1 MSDETQ
7 EIRSRRSEEF
17 RGKTV
22 EAAVSAGLAAWRVE
36 RDQVEIEVV
45 KAGSRGVLGI
55 GAEDAVVRLSVLS
68 SPEAAQVSGQA
79 PAKVAKPKPKSETS
93 RPPAPAED
101 HQQAR
106 SKAAKPLGDTAAA
119 RRAEPAS
126 EPRAEQPASAEPSAA
141 QTSPKD
147 GVSGVADDK
156 STVAVSQGKELL
168 QGLVDR
174 MNLRAHV
181 EVVPQSDAEADEG
194 ERVQV
199 LNIVGEDLGI
209 LIGRQNEVLSA
220 LELITRLMVNQRVH
234 VRSDFIVDV
243 NGYRAK
249 RAESLRKLA
258 LRMAD
263 QAVET
268 GRTAVMEPMPPAER
282 RIIHIALR
290 DHPKVTTQ
298 SIGEGD
304 RRKVT
309 IVPKRD

>member
-1 MSDETQ
+1 MSEEKQ
-7 EIRSRRSEEF
+7 ENRLHQSEEF

-22 EAAVSAGLAAWRVE
+22 EAAVSAGLAALQVS

-55 GAEDAVVRLSVLS
+55 GAEDAVVRLSVLPNS
-68 SPEAAQVSGQA
+68 AVAEAPEPT
-79 PAKVAKPKPKSETS
+79 PAKVAKPRPKSEAA
-93 RPPAPAED
+93 PAPAVDED
-101 HQQAR
+101 REQAPAR
-106 SKAAKPLGDTAAA
+106 TAKPRG
-119 RRAEPAS
+119 EPAGAGRGEHAP
-126 EPRAEQPASAEPSAA
+126 EPRRDQPPPSA
-141 QTSPKD
+141 QVSPQE
-147 GVSGVADDK
+147 GVAGAGDDK
-156 STVAVSQGKELL
+156 ALVAVSQGQEIL

-174 MNLRAHV
+174 MNLRARV

-199 LNIVGEDLGI
+199 LNIVGDDLGV

-234 VRSDFIVDV
+234 TRSDFVVDV

-268 GRTAVMEPMPPAER
+268 GRTAVLEPMPPAER
-282 RIIHIALR
+282 RIIHLALR
-290 DHPKVTTQ
+290 DHPKVATR
-298 SIGEGD
+298 SVGEGD

-309 IVPKRD
+309 IVLQRD

>member
-55 GAEDAVVRLSVLS
+55 GAEDAVVRLNVLS
-68 SPEAAQVSGQA
+68 SPEAAQVPGQA

-101 HQQAR
+101 RQQAR
-106 SKAAKPLGDTAAA
+106 SKAATPRGDTAAA

-126 EPRAEQPASAEPSAA
+126 EPRAEQPARAEPSAA

-147 GVSGVADDK
+147 GVSGVGDDK

-174 MNLRAHV
+174 MNLRARV

-263 QAVET
+263 QAAET
-268 GRTAVMEPMPPAER
+268 GRTAVLEPMPPAER

>member
-1 MSDETQ
+1 MSEARQ
-7 EIRSRRSEEF
+7 ENKSGQIEEF

-22 EAAVSAGLAAWRVE
+22 EAAVSAGLAALQLS

-55 GAEDAVVRLSVLS
+55 GAEDAVVRLSVLPG
-68 SPEAAQVSGQA
+68 PEAAPAAKQAAVKVTSPRPRSEAPRTSAPADDRQQVPPKTTTPRGETAVSGRG
-79 PAKVAKPKPKSETS
+79 S
-93 RPPAPAED
+93 RT
-101 HQQAR
+101 Q
-106 SKAAKPLGDTAAA
+106 
-119 RRAEPAS
+119 
-126 EPRAEQPASAEPSAA
+126 EPSSSGGP
-141 QTSPKD
+141 TSPKD
-147 GVSGVADDK
+147 GLAGAGEDK
-156 STVAVSQGKELL
+156 SAVAVLQGKDIL

-181 EVVPQSDAEADEG
+181 EVVPQSDAEAEEG
-194 ERVQV
+194 DRVQV
-199 LNIVGEDLGI
+199 LNIVGEDLGV

-234 VRSDFIVDV
+234 TRSDFVVDV

-263 QAVET
+263 QAVES
-268 GRTAVMEPMPPAER
+268 GRTAALEPMPPAER
-282 RIIHIALR
+282 RIIHLALR

-298 SIGEGD
+298 SVGEGD

-309 IVPKRD
+309 IVPRRD

>member
-1 MSDETQ
+1 MSEEKQ
-7 EIRSRRSEEF
+7 ENRSHQSEEF

-22 EAAVSAGLAAWRVE
+22 EAAVSAGLAALRVS

-55 GAEDAVVRLSVLS
+55 GAEEAVVRLIVL
-68 SPEAAQVSGQA
+68 PTPGAAQA
-79 PAKVAKPKPKSETS
+79 PEQTSAKVAKPRPKSEGAPLPAADEERDQTPARTA
-93 RPPAPAED
+93 RPRGEP
-101 HQQAR
+101 
-106 SKAAKPLGDTAAA
+106 AAA
-119 RRAEPAS
+119 RRSGRAPEPKAD
-126 EPRAEQPASAEPSAA
+126 QPSSVA
-141 QTSPKD
+141 QTSPTE
-147 GVSGVADDK
+147 GIPVASGDK
-156 STVAVSQGKELL
+156 SLIAVSQGKDIL

-174 MNLRAHV
+174 MNLRARV
-181 EVVPQSDAEADEG
+181 EVVPQSDAEADED

-199 LNIVGEDLGI
+199 LNIVGDDLGV

-234 VRSDFIVDV
+234 ARSDFIVDV

-268 GRTAVMEPMPPAER
+268 GRTAILEPMPPAER
-282 RIIHIALR
+282 RIIHLALR